1 MDVAVDAVVAA
12 VVGVTKT
19 NDGDA
24 TGGAVVVDVVVA
36 AAVAFA
42 PWGPGQIRK
51 RPFVAELPVDL
62 R

>member
-1 MDVAVDAVVAA
+1 MEVAV

-19 NDGDA
+19 NDDDDA
-24 TGGAVVVDVVVA
+24 TGGAVAVVVVA

-42 PWGPGQIRK
+42 PWGQGQIRK
-51 RPFVAELPVDL
+51 RPFVAELPVDP